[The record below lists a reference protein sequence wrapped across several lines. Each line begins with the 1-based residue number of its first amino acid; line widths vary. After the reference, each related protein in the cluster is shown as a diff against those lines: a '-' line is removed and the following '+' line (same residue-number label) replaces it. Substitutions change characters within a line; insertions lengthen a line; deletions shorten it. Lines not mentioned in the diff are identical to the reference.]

1 MQFETLSIG
10 AVQSGPSEAAISA
23 LDGGLITESSQDFDP
38 LTNALTF
45 VPFTDVAV
53 GHSCIDFTTSP
64 DGTRLAYTCPTG
76 NRSEPNFSIVD
87 MAPDDYFD
95 SDGQWYLG
103 SEPVSATFN
112 RAGTILI
119 ATDND
124 KLYFFD
130 LVTHLILEDFELG
143 LLDGESIKKIRI
155 STDGN
160 FLLIFLENEVHDD
173 NSKFY
178 WMPMP
183 AITGTP
189 L

>member
-23 LDGGLITESSQDFDP
+23 LGGGLITESSQDFDP

-53 GHSCIDFTTSP
+53 GNSCTDFTTSP
-64 DGTRLAYTCPTG
+64 DGIRLAYTCP
-76 NRSEPNFSIVD
+76 
-87 MAPDDYFD
+87 
-95 SDGQWYLG
+95 
-103 SEPVSATFN
+103 TFN

-119 ATDND
+119 ATNND

-130 LVTHLILEDFELG
+130 VVAHLILEDFELG